1 MNLLSGPAASAL
13 GGSALLYGD
22 FTDRLTAS
30 ARQEQG
36 QHVVVEHRN
45 RDGEQ
50 ASEEVPDD
58 GFLGEPTI
66 DVVQRNVD
74 AVRPGDDG
82 EDKELVILDRQPQ
95 PVFQEQ
101 HADKV
106 FQQGNGQ
113 PCV

>member
-1 MNLLSGPAASAL
+1 MYLKEID
-13 GGSALLYGD
+13 LYGFKSFAD
-22 FTDRLTAS
+22 KTSIVFSPNINGIVGPNGSGKSNIL
-30 ARQEQG
+30 
-36 QHVVVEHRN
+36 
-45 RDGEQ
+45 
-50 ASEEVPDD
+50 
-58 GFLGEPTI
+58 
-66 DVVQRNVD
+66 D
-74 AVRPGDDG
+74 AVRPGYDG